1 MMTSFLIP
9 PAVAALITALC
20 TAVLIRRDRR
30 RMTSCAEPRDDPSGP
45 RPPGSRPVGP
55 VRGGSRDASRADG
68 ADTFRKGRVPP
79 REDPPARSAVRP
91 V

>member
-30 RMTSCAEPRDDPSGP
+30 RMTPSW
-45 RPPGSRPVGP
+45 RSAAPP
-55 VRGGSRDASRADG
+55 AG
-68 ADTFRKGRVPP
+68 ADWHRVERGERPSR
-79 REDPPARSAVRP
+79 RERG
-91 V
+91 